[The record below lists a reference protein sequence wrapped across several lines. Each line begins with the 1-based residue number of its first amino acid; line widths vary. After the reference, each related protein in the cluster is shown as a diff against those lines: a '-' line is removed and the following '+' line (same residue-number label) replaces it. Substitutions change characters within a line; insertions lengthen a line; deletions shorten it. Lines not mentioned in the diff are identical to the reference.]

1 MADGLEYSELW
12 LELQASLAQA
22 RVEAMA
28 LSAAGL
34 QQVPHIQ
41 FSILCPPVIDGESV
55 KILCCVVSCQL
66 HLKEAISPA
75 TQATRLQGSQ
85 LQGTANAE
93 MLKDAS
99 RAYVILDRDGT
110 NEWLKAFSVGDT
122 FVVLQPWTALAPFHE
137 QPVVVAF
144 VAVPL
149 PNE

>member
-1 MADGLEYSELW
+1 MT
-12 LELQASLAQA
+12 
-22 RVEAMA
+22 

-34 QQVPHIQ
+34 QQVPHLQ
-41 FSILCPPVIDGESV
+41 FSILCPPIIDGDSV
-55 KILCCVVSCQL
+55 KILCCVGSCQ
-66 HLKEAISPA
+66 HGNTDASSPA
-75 TQATRLQGSQ
+75 TQASRWQRSQ
-85 LQGTANAE
+85 LQNAASVE

-99 RAYVILDRDGT
+99 RAYVILDRDDS
-110 NEWLKAFSVGDT
+110 NDWLKTVNVGDT